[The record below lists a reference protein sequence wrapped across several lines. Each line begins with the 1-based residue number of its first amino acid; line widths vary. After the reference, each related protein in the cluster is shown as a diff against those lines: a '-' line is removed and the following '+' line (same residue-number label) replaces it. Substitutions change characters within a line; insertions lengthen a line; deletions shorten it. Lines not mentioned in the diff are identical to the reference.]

1 MAEFSISGVIAASK
15 PMVFELNINNPPP
28 QLTLQINPESL
39 DFKFSPR
46 VSESRVRWTNQ
57 RDSGYILQ
65 THHDELDILSV
76 SGQSALFYTDKGLT
90 SVERRRTIAWENI
103 QKLVAIYRNNG
114 MNFNSQMGKGMSVI
128 ESVGRVH
135 IIYDEVLYSGSFDS
149 FNLSE
154 AAEKPFN
161 LNFSFDFRVTKFFDS
176 KQY

>member
-1 MAEFSISGVIAASK
+1 MAEFNISGAIRASK
-15 PMVFELNINNPPP
+15 PMVFELEIKNPPP
-28 QLTLQINPESL
+28 QLTLLINPESL
-39 DFKFSPR
+39 DFKFTPR
-46 VSESRVRWTNQ
+46 VTESRVRWTNT
-57 RDSGYILQ
+57 RDSGYIFQ

-76 SGQSALFYTDKGLT
+76 SGQSAMFYIDTGLT
-90 SVERRRTIAWENI
+90 SAERKRSIAWENI

-135 IIYDEVLYSGSFDS
+135 IVYDEVLYIGSFDS
-149 FNLSE
+149 FTLNE

-161 LNFSFDFRVTKFFDS
+161 LNFTFDFRVTKFFDS